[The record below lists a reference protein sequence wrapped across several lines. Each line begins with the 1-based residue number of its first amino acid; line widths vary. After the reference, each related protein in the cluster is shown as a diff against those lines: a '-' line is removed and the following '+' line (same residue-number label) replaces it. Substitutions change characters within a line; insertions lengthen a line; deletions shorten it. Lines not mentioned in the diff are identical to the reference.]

1 MKTNKLPKSKNVQNA
16 PQESNWGYKQDREAG
31 PRTDQSTQR
40 SRDETRDISR
50 AYQKAVGDK
59 KVGIQRKMST
69 EETLQDIRKRFST
82 RKF

>member
-1 MKTNKLPKSKNVQNA
+1 MRTNKLRKSKNVQNA
-16 PQESNWGYKQDREAG
+16 PQESNWAYKEDRETA
-31 PRTDQSTQR
+31 PVPDRLNQR
-40 SRDETRDISR
+40 SRDETRDISK

-59 KVGIQRKMST
+59 KVGVQRKMST